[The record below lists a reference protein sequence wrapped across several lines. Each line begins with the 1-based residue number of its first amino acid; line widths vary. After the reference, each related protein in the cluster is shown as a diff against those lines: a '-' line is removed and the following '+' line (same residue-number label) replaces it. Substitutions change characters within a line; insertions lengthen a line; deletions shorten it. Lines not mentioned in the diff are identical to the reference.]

1 MVTKVPVVIVQT
13 IPERVPRREQVASVV
28 RRRRE
33 RRLRWWRRQRLGC
46 CERRRGGRQLAVGRE
61 RVRLLVQMA
70 AARIEAQHHEWPSR
84 RILLLPFS
92 LRLLLMTAAAA
103 AAAGGGGGG
112 GGAEPEEVR
121 VAGGAR
127 RRLLGHDV
135 GGRDG
140 RGVARVLVRV
150 GDPVQWRVV
159 VVLLLHQLGG
169 KALSVL
175 TLYCRRKS
183 LPQNT

>member
-28 RRRRE
+28 HRRRE
-33 RRLRWWRRQRLGC
+33 RRRRQRLGC
-46 CERRRGGRQLAVGRE
+46 RERRRRRGRGRGRQLAVGRE
-61 RVRLLVQMA
+61 RVRLLVQLMA
-70 AARIEAQHHEWPSR
+70 ATRIEAQHHEWPSSR
-84 RILLLPFS
+84 CILLLSFS
-92 LRLLLMTAAAA
+92 LGLLLMSAAAA
-103 AAAGGGGGG
+103 AAS

-140 RGVARVLVRV
+140 RGVAGVLVRV

-175 TLYCRRKS
+175 TVRAS
-183 LPQNT
+183 VI

>member
-28 RRRRE
+28 HRRRE
-33 RRLRWWRRQRLGC
+33 QRRRWRRRQRLGC
-46 CERRRGGRQLAVGRE
+46 RERRRRRGRGRGRQLAVGRE
-61 RVRLLVQMA
+61 RVRLLVQLMA
-70 AARIEAQHHEWPSR
+70 ATRIEAQHHEWPSSR
-84 RILLLPFS
+84 CILLLPFS
-92 LRLLLMTAAAA
+92 LGLLLMSAAAA
-103 AAAGGGGGG
+103 AAS

-140 RGVARVLVRV
+140 RGVAGVLVRV

-159 VVLLLHQLGG
+159 VVLQLHQLGG

-175 TLYCRRKS
+175 TVRAS
-183 LPQNT
+183 VI